1 MNSNL
6 RKKEERGE
14 RREERGERR
23 DKEKERTKANVPLLK
38 TLNFI
43 NQLSL
48 FSLNTLSTIYIKTFT
63 IGFLLVLGL
72 LIKPNKY

>member
-6 RKKEERGE
+6 RKKEEKERGE

-43 NQLSL
+43 NQLIL
-48 FSLNTLSTIYIKTFT
+48 FSLNTLSTVYARL
-63 IGFLLVLGL
+63 LLVLVV
-72 LIKPNKY
+72 